1 MMASNSEDQVE
12 MYVDL
17 TSPLSSIDVSS
28 RDRSTIQEEL
38 EKRLKNRADREVL
51 VEKHILPGKG
61 VSKL

>member
-1 MMASNSEDQVE
+1 MCVSTYAHTYSTHYHKQFVSI
-12 MYVDL
+12 L
-17 TSPLSSIDVSS
+17 LSIVYL
-28 RDRSTIQEEL
+28 EL